1 MIRGSFVLV
10 ALTLLAAVTAP
21 AANAFDETSFPTEVR
36 ESLKYAHEECGE
48 GGKVTFA
55 PDTVRKLDLTGDGRP
70 DYIVDFRDTECAER
84 ASVYCGTGGCSMDIL
99 VTLPDGKIR
108 TVFSAR
114 TRSYEILPGKRAKR
128 VRFELHGSFCG
139 RSGNPSCIKTR
150 RITAKPFEFKEP

>member
-1 MIRGSFVLV
+1 MRGGDPGVGDGRRHARRDPDRAGMIRGGFVFV
-10 ALTLLAAVTAP
+10 ALILLAAGTAP

-84 ASVYCGTGGCSMDIL
+84 AAVNCG
-99 VTLPDGKIR
+99 
-108 TVFSAR
+108 
-114 TRSYEILPGKRAKR
+114 
-128 VRFELHGSFCG
+128 
-139 RSGNPSCIKTR
+139 
-150 RITAKPFEFKEP
+150 

>member
-1 MIRGSFVLV
+1 MIRGTFVLV
-10 ALTLLAAVTAP
+10 ALILLGAVTAP
-21 AANAFDETSFPTEVR
+21 AANAFDEAGFPPEVR

-55 PDTVRKLDLTGDGRP
+55 PETVRKLDLTGDGRP
-70 DYIVDFRDTECAER
+70 DYIVDFGDTQCAER

-114 TRSYEILPGKRAKR
+114 ARSYEILPGKGARSI
-128 VRFELHGSFCG
+128 RFELHGSFCG
-139 RSGNPSCIKTR
+139 RSGNPSCIKIR